1 MEMVLAFCI
10 IFCIEIPTSP
20 ILCLN
25 VIVSNALR
33 KVPQGRQCPTCSQT
47 LKSST
52 SIVETSIVNLCGTK
66 LFRVCEFVS
75 SIVLNAL
82 IVSRH
87 CYWARTENFA
97 KFSNLC
103 LIYLCKNTSCQWV
116 SYQLVSWPCIVHLS
130 FILASHLAFIS
141 YALDIETVKNPI

>member
-10 IFCIEIPTSP
+10 ICIEIPTSP

-25 VIVSNALR
+25 IVSNALR
-33 KVPQGRQCPTCSQT
+33 KEPQGRQCPTCSQT
-47 LKSST
+47 LKIST

-103 LIYLCKNTSCQWV
+103 LIYLCSTSRQWV
-116 SYQLVSWPCIVHLS
+116 SYQLVSWPCIVHFE

-141 YALDIETVKNPI
+141 YAPNIETVKNPI